1 MRLIDADALA
11 EEFWRIRWN
20 LQMMDDTQ
28 TADKMMV
35 GLRKAEIKL
44 EDAPTIDPVKWIPC
58 KERLP
63 EKEYEVLVTTS
74 WHDVCIAWY
83 DDGKW
88 RAEYINEYDDDE
100 ILAWKPKPEPWKG
113 EEE

>member
-44 EDAPTIDPVKWIPC
+44 EDAPTIDPVK
-58 KERLP
+58 
-63 EKEYEVLVTTS
+63 
-74 WHDVCIAWY
+74 
-83 DDGKW
+83 
-88 RAEYINEYDDDE
+88 
-100 ILAWKPKPEPWKG
+100 
-113 EEE
+113 